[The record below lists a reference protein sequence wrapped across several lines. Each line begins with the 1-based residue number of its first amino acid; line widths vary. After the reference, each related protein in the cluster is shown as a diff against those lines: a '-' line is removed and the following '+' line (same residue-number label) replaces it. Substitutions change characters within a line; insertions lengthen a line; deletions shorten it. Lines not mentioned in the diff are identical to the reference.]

1 MVAER
6 CEDYSVLASYKKQLE
21 KILKQGMRAMTNG
34 LPVQM
39 HHFCTWRRFL
49 VSFLQT
55 SATVTLDRV
64 AAPLASYRAGI
75 GLACAAQS
83 IASEKIHTAK
93 SRVCAGTQPP
103 PGRHQR
109 PASASI
115 PIP

>member
-1 MVAER
+1 MTSGL
-6 CEDYSVLASYKKQLE
+6 SVLL
-21 KILKQGMRAMTNG
+21 
-34 LPVQM
+34 

-83 IASEKIHTAK
+83 IAFGKDPHRKVA
-93 SRVCAGTQPP
+93 RVCWHAAAARPP
-103 PGRHQR
+103 PKTRLG
-109 PASASI
+109 
-115 PIP
+115 